1 MPASSPELENDLQ
14 ALIVKSCNIEFDLPD
29 DLTHDEPLIGPESPY
44 GLDSLDAVEIIV
56 AVQRRYKVRIGAD
69 ENNREALRS
78 VKALAAY
85 VRQLQA
91 AQA

>member
-1 MPASSPELENDLQ
+1 MLLSSPELQNDLQ

-56 AVQRRYKVRIGAD
+56 AVQRRYGVRIAAD
-69 ENNREALRS
+69 ENNRAALQS
-78 VKALAAY
+78 INTLAAY
-85 VRQLQA
+85 VRELLANQK
-91 AQA
+91 